1 MMQLSVSA
9 YQFLPFRVMSQWEL
23 LIFSTQY
30 STTLFVSIL
39 RFFLILS
46 TPIGV
51 VWILSMLSNNSCA
64 LTII

>member
-9 YQFLPFRVMSQWEL
+9 YQFLPFRVMSQWGL